1 MSFRIYIADLA
12 AHNAGIQKGDWV
24 DLDGSEEET
33 EILVNLIEKG
43 MLGKDNEYAIHDYEG
58 FEDLAPSSI
67 SGAIAL
73 AKACDDLGDDNPRP
87 VYCEWCEDNGHDP
100 AESVDTFEEAFR
112 GIYADAGDYARET
125 AIDCGDISEGS
136 YLFHYIDWER
146 LGREMEIGGDI
157 STIEV
162 DYSVYK
168 ASTPTQTAGVPRS
181 LSSITT
187 FNLPT
192 VSTIT
197 PPNIAR

>member
-24 DLDGSEEET
+24 DLDGSGRG
-33 EILVNLIEKG
+33 NGNPRQSDRKG

-67 SGAIAL
+67 TGAIAL
-73 AKACDDLGDDNPRP
+73 AKACDDLGDDNLWS

-168 ASTPTQTAGVPRS
+168 AQYPNSDRWCTPVAV
-181 LSSITT
+181 
-187 FNLPT
+187 FDNH
-192 VSTIT
+192 V
-197 PPNIAR
+197 